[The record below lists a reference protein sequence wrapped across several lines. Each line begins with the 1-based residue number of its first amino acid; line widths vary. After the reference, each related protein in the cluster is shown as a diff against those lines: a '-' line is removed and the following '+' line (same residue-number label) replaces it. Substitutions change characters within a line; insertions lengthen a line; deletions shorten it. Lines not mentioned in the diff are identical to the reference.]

1 MTYLTCHP
9 NSFLVQF
16 IDENNINIFFNTT
29 NMSTKTKKIIKQTL
43 LVFGLMAVGLVVFQ
57 FVPAFAQGGL
67 AADAPERILVQ
78 TGGEGSLRVMIRNF
92 LNFFLGFLG
101 LLAVIMVIY
110 GGVLYVTAAGE
121 QEKVDKGKKIIM
133 YAVVG
138 IVIILLSFA
147 IVNTLLGGLTA
158 GSDT

>member
-1 MTYLTCHP
+1 
-9 NSFLVQF
+9 
-16 IDENNINIFFNTT
+16 
-29 NMSTKTKKIIKQTL
+29 MSTKTKKIIKQTL
-43 LVFGLMAVGLVVFQ
+43 LVFGLMAVVLAVFQ
-57 FVPAFAQGGL
+57 FVPAFAQLISSTDQPGRL
-67 AADAPERILVQ
+67 ADA
-78 TGGEGSLRVMIRNF
+78 TGGQGSLRSLILTF

-101 LLAVIMVIY
+101 LIAVIMVIY
-110 GGVLYVTAAGE
+110 GGILYVTAAGE

-147 IVNTLLGGLTA
+147 IVNTLLGGLGA

>member
-1 MTYLTCHP
+1 
-9 NSFLVQF
+9 
-16 IDENNINIFFNTT
+16 
-29 NMSTKTKKIIKQTL
+29 MSTKTKKIIKQTL

-57 FVPAFAQGGL
+57 FIPALAQGGGL

-78 TGGEGSLRVMIRNF
+78 TGGEGSLRVMVRNF
-92 LNFFLGFLG
+92 LNFALGFLG
-101 LLAVIMVIY
+101 LLAVIMIIF
-110 GGVLYVTAAGE
+110 GGIFYVTAAGE
-121 QEKVDKGKKIIM
+121 QEKADKGKKIIT
-133 YAVVG
+133 YAVIG